1 MTTVNALKL
10 IYISLQ
16 GGLCSVIYEIELAS
30 SIATVVSLPAPPQE
44 GGLYVIWLFDSKRS
58 VSVCP
63 ELHRAYVYFR
73 FLFHSQALG
82 WEYEIFSCIESK
94 TPPSNK
100 AGMVGMNWWEVI
112 IIHVQRWSN

>member
-30 SIATVVSLPAPPQE
+30 SIATVVSLPAPAQE

-58 VSVCP
+58 VSAC
-63 ELHRAYVYFR
+63 VYFR
-73 FLFHSQALG
+73 FLFRSQALG

-94 TPPSNK
+94 TPPRNK
-100 AGMVGMNWWEVI
+100 AGMVDMNWWEVI